1 MDFKT
6 KDPFCNYLL
15 QGSSGKDLLLSKL
28 DSDIEFIYGKE
39 TRYKAEDFHT
49 GKALL
54 YITKDVF
61 NNKKLLKDFS
71 GNEEILE
78 FHQKNCELLEK
89 LIRSE
94 VFSGEQ
100 YFPILT
106 NFMNAADRF
115 LSDTKKG
122 AKNSSE
128 YLNAE
133 KTVQFV
139 RESNGFK
146 CRSAEEIR
154 IHYLI
159 KKTLLLLGQIIL
171 ACLIIILGLIAG
183 EWAGIISPDPNNLFL
198 NPILENVRT
207 ILRQL
212 IPLRA
217 ANILSIDKA
226 VILIIIVLLLVLAGT
241 FVLRAKLKK
250 NKQREFGIHYFS
262 RIIGISA
269 EKLRDAGGL

>member
-6 KDPFCNYLL
+6 KDPFCNYLF

-61 NNKKLLKDFS
+61 NNKRLLKHFS
-71 GNEEILE
+71 ANEEILK

-89 LIRSE
+89 KIRSE

-115 LSDTKKG
+115 LLKAKKG
-122 AKNSSE
+122 TQTNSD
-128 YLNAE
+128 YLNAQE
-133 KTVQFV
+133 IIRFV
-139 RESNGFK
+139 RETNGFK
-146 CRSAEEIR
+146 CRSAEKIR
-154 IHYLI
+154 FHYRI

-171 ACLIIILGLIAG
+171 ACLVIILGLIAS

-198 NPILENVRT
+198 NKILENVRT
-207 ILRQL
+207 VLRQL

-241 FVLRAKLKK
+241 FVLHAKLKK

-269 EKLRDAGGL
+269 EKLRDDGGL